1 MPATLR
7 NPKTKP
13 QTEMSAHKGRNLSQ
27 KVRDQEIDESTQR
40 ATMEFAPPSH
50 TEIAV
55 TAYNIWLSRG
65 QEMGNPEQDWLEAER
80 QLQEA

>member
-1 MPATLR
+1 
-7 NPKTKP
+7 
-13 QTEMSAHKGRNLSQ
+13 MSATKGKNLPQ
-27 KVRDQEIDESTQR
+27 KVRDEEIDESTQSG
-40 ATMEFAPPSH
+40 TVDFAPPSH

-65 QEMGNPEQDWLEAER
+65 QDIGNPEQDWLEAER